1 MYAHLEERDNAL
13 QAQEKNQP
21 ALNVHFIV
29 KFWIIG
35 AVVTYFSFIIFKTLD
50 VVYLILAAFVISMV
64 MNAPITFFSKYMP
77 KWLAL
82 TLSYL
87 IILAVAF
94 IIIVFVIPFILS
106 QIAEVI
112 RIAIIKINELQDLLK
127 TQGLENVVHDYLYL
141 PAMVKDYLIKIIHSW
156 ALASTLQNNILDNMS
171 QIISAGTS
179 YATNLGSFAVKLVTG
194 VFTTLFQAII
204 LFCLSIFFSLEKEQ
218 VINFISSLAWSHRNH
233 TYVKLQRM
241 YAKLGL
247 WLKGQLFVCLY
258 VGILVGLSCVLIS
271 WIFHI
276 HIPNIGSIALLA
288 WITNLAPYVGPL
300 VGIITA
306 VVVTLIAGWWKAALL
321 VLICYVFVN
330 QSENNVFTPIIMNKT
345 LGVSALL
352 VFICMLL
359 WGLVFG
365 FIGVL
370 LAVPISVI
378 ITMVFDK
385 EETK

>member
-1 MYAHLEERDNAL
+1 MIFRRLKQTINSVKQRKRQLEKDKEKELAAIHKMYAHLEERDNAL

-141 PAMVKDYLIKIIHSW
+141 PAMVKDYLIKIIHS
-156 ALASTLQNNILDNMS
+156 
-171 QIISAGTS
+171 
-179 YATNLGSFAVKLVTG
+179 
-194 VFTTLFQAII
+194 
-204 LFCLSIFFSLEKEQ
+204 
-218 VINFISSLAWSHRNH
+218 
-233 TYVKLQRM
+233 
-241 YAKLGL
+241 
-247 WLKGQLFVCLY
+247 
-258 VGILVGLSCVLIS
+258 
-271 WIFHI
+271 
-276 HIPNIGSIALLA
+276 
-288 WITNLAPYVGPL
+288 
-300 VGIITA
+300 
-306 VVVTLIAGWWKAALL
+306 
-321 VLICYVFVN
+321 
-330 QSENNVFTPIIMNKT
+330 
-345 LGVSALL
+345 
-352 VFICMLL
+352 
-359 WGLVFG
+359 
-365 FIGVL
+365 
-370 LAVPISVI
+370 
-378 ITMVFDK
+378 
-385 EETK
+385 